1 MDYLENKLNPYQ
13 TIQKF
18 MPNIIDAFTEYY
30 GKENKPLI
38 ENKFQNMLLICSLS
52 PETKERCLKENNIN
66 DKEKYQ
72 KHFEYINKC
81 HQLKKLIHK
90 KYMDKLVDHFKS
102 LFPKEELETYY
113 QKGKIT
119 GKMYLYLATRLEI
132 MPAISLFSKENDEIL
147 KTSSSK
153 SHQKNAIIASRIDFF
168 KNQNIDL
175 KDDYYS
181 YMNHQDCL
189 NFIPSKDIIDEIL
202 DYKEE
207 MEILMYHEY
216 YENLPEY
223 IQNKKLIDKENFLN
237 KNIFKPINL
246 TYDNPY
252 VTPNLK
258 LINKK
263 LVPYP
268 LVNIVFN
275 NYNEYIDKYIIHEL
289 NHAYE
294 ANLIGSNVSSGWDI
308 FYDENGKLNRKYK
321 YLNEI
326 INDLIADD
334 ITNMLHQK
342 GIYMFYPKNKAKVNG
357 GTNYESFKFLAK
369 DFYNIFKEDII
380 KSRRGNFNHIL
391 NKCGKENFD
400 KLNDLINLFNDT
412 WKGLEILNLK
422 FDLKNNKDT
431 LNTKK
436 YKEILIKLNQILN
449 NMIQYKEETEEKSN
463 DRRTRRFRRK

>member
-113 QKGKIT
+113 QKGNLT

-153 SHQKNAIIASRIDFF
+153 SHQKNAIITGRIDFF
-168 KNQNIDL
+168 KSQNIDL

-181 YMNHQDCL
+181 YMNHQNCL
-189 NFIPSKDIIDEIL
+189 NLIPSKDIIDEIL

-289 NHAYE
+289 NHVYE
-294 ANLIGSNVSSGWDI
+294 LTLNDNLDYVIGWDSFKDPI
-308 FYDENGKLNRKYK
+308 ISNKETKRPYRLF
-321 YLNEI
+321 NEI
-326 INDLIADD
+326 INDLLAEE
-334 ITNMLHQK
+334 ITALLHK
-342 GIYMFYPKNKAKVNG
+342 NNIYMFYPKKEAKIKG
-357 GTNYESFKFLAK
+357 GTNYDLVRFLVQ
-369 DFYNIFKEDII
+369 DFYNIFKNDII
-380 KSRRGNFNHIL
+380 KSRQGNINYIFNICGEENFNEL
-391 NKCGKENFD
+391 NN
-400 KLNDLINLFNDT
+400 LINQFMEEDIFKLDQ
-412 WKGLEILNLK
+412 ILIDVKRN
-422 FDLKNNKDT
+422 KNNQGTQKYQHFILKKDQIIQNM
-431 LNTKK
+431 LK
-436 YKEILIKLNQILN
+436 YKTKNINRKELIL
-449 NMIQYKEETEEKSN
+449 
-463 DRRTRRFRRK
+463 